1 MIKILIADDHK
12 LFVDGLISLL
22 TMEHNISIVAKAYS
36 GKEMLDCL
44 SKYDI
49 DVVLSD
55 INMPGID
62 GVEAAKV
69 AMKKYPKLKI
79 IMLSMHKGSMIIRQV
94 IKMGVH
100 GYILK
105 NTDNAELVNA
115 INVVYNGNS
124 YYSNE
129 VQKVLIDSAAMRDK
143 NKDIIITSREKSV
156 IELICLGH
164 TSQEIAAKLKISVYT
179 IDTHRK
185 NLLLKTKSKNVIA
198 LVNYAYKNNLV
209 EIKPNVSI
217 HVDKKFK

>member
-105 NTDNAELVNA
+105 NTDNAEL
-115 INVVYNGNS
+115 
-124 YYSNE
+124 
-129 VQKVLIDSAAMRDK
+129 
-143 NKDIIITSREKSV
+143 
-156 IELICLGH
+156 
-164 TSQEIAAKLKISVYT
+164 
-179 IDTHRK
+179 
-185 NLLLKTKSKNVIA
+185 
-198 LVNYAYKNNLV
+198 
-209 EIKPNVSI
+209 
-217 HVDKKFK
+217 

>member
-62 GVEAAKV
+62 GVEAAKI

-115 INVVYNGNS
+115 INTVYNGSN

-164 TSQEIAAKLKISVYT
+164 TSQEIANKLKISVYT